1 MHKIEK
7 GRSENEKKI
16 ETKKEYKEMVDHNT
30 IIVNSICNNNMHTI
44 CRQWLHPPKRTRN
57 KRKKIINVLTDY
69 LQFDII
75 NIQITCYASRFKK
88 QLRKQTKGKK
98 ENGKK

>member
-44 CRQWLHPPKRTRN
+44 CRQ
-57 KRKKIINVLTDY
+57 
-69 LQFDII
+69 
-75 NIQITCYASRFKK
+75 
-88 QLRKQTKGKK
+88 
-98 ENGKK
+98 